1 MSMDYILPPC
11 TVLVYI
17 LIFMCGLVG
26 ARLST
31 YELTFILA
39 SLAVLSG

>member
-1 MSMDYILPPC
+1 MDYILSPC
-11 TVLVYI
+11 IVLVDI

-31 YELTFILA
+31 YELTLILA
-39 SLAVLSG
+39 SLAILSG